1 MLINISNKFK
11 YINLFKNMSRTFF
24 NIILKNLLKSNNQA
38 ILLTTS
44 VTMITSNFFY
54 ALFTRE
60 EKEIIV
66 KKKYKFDRSGFTEF
80 MIIDSNDKHYNLNNS
95 LWYWKWDSIED
106 WHLIKEEQKLNTLT
120 YGWRVPILGI
130 FPNIVSSQYNKNN
143 NTNINGMI
151 ITTSLEEDLLD
162 GKFC

>member
-1 MLINISNKFK
+1 
-11 YINLFKNMSRTFF
+11 MSHTCF
-24 NIILKNLLKSNNQA
+24 NIIFKQLLKSNNPF
-38 ILLTTS
+38 ILFSTS
-44 VTMITSNFFY
+44 VTMISCNFFY
-54 ALFTRE
+54 AILTRE

-106 WHLIKEEQKLNTLT
+106 WYLIKEEQKLNTLT

-143 NTNINGMI
+143 KNDNSKIIKMI
-151 ITTSLEEDLLD
+151 YNTSLEEKLLD

>member
-1 MLINISNKFK
+1 
-11 YINLFKNMSRTFF
+11 MSRTFF
-24 NIILKNLLKSNNQA
+24 NIIFKNLLKSKNPV

-44 VTMITSNFFY
+44 ATMISSNFLY
-54 ALFTRE
+54 AILTRE

-80 MIIDSNDKHYNLNNS
+80 MIIDSNNKHYNLNNS

-106 WHLIKEEQKLNTLT
+106 WYSIKEEQKLNTLT
-120 YGWRVPILGI
+120 YGWRLPILGM
-130 FPNIVSSQYNKNN
+130 FPNIVSSKYNKSNKN
-143 NTNINGMI
+143 DNTKIIDMI
-151 ITTSLEEDLLD
+151 INTSLEQELAD

>member
-1 MLINISNKFK
+1 
-11 YINLFKNMSRTFF
+11 MSRTGF
-24 NIILKNLLKSNNQA
+24 NIIYKQLLKSNNPVF
-38 ILLTTS
+38 LFTSS
-44 VTMITSNFFY
+44 VTMISCNFFY
-54 ALFTRE
+54 AILTRE

-106 WHLIKEEQKLNTLT
+106 WYSIKEEEKLNTLT
-120 YGWRVPILGI
+120 YGLRLPILGM
-130 FPNIVSSQYNKNN
+130 FPNIVSSKYNKNN
-143 NTNINGMI
+143 KNDNSKIIEIIIN
-151 ITTSLEEDLLD
+151 TSLEQELSD

>member
-1 MLINISNKFK
+1 
-11 YINLFKNMSRTFF
+11 MSRTGF
-24 NIILKNLLKSNNQA
+24 NIIYKQLLKSNNPVF
-38 ILLTTS
+38 LFTSS
-44 VTMITSNFFY
+44 VTMISCNLFY
-54 ALFTRE
+54 AVFTRE

-106 WHLIKEEQKLNTLT
+106 WYLIKEEQKLNTLT
-120 YGWRVPILGI
+120 YGWRVPILGM

-143 NTNINGMI
+143 KNYNSKIIKMI
-151 ITTSLEEDLLD
+151 YNTSLEEELLD

>member
-1 MLINISNKFK
+1 
-11 YINLFKNMSRTFF
+11 MSRTFF
-24 NIILKNLLKSNNQA
+24 NIILKNLFKIKNPVV
-38 ILLTTS
+38 LLTTS
-44 VTMITSNFFY
+44 VTMISSNFFY
-54 ALFTRE
+54 AILTKE

-106 WHLIKEEQKLNTLT
+106 WYSIHEEQKLNTLT
-120 YGWRVPILGI
+120 YGWRVPILGL
-130 FPNIVSSQYNKNN
+130 FPNIVSSQYNKNRKN
-143 NTNINGMI
+143 ENTKIIDIIIN
-151 ITTSLEEDLLD
+151 TSLEQELAD

>member
-1 MLINISNKFK
+1 
-11 YINLFKNMSRTFF
+11 MSRTFF
-24 NIILKNLLKSNNQA
+24 NIIFKNLLKSKNPV

-44 VTMITSNFFY
+44 ATMISSNFLY
-54 ALFTRE
+54 AILTRE

-80 MIIDSNDKHYNLNNS
+80 MIIDSNNKHYNLNNS

-106 WHLIKEEQKLNTLT
+106 WYSIKEEQKLNTLT
-120 YGWRVPILGI
+120 YGWRLPILGM
-130 FPNIVSSQYNKNN
+130 FPNIVSSQYNKSNKN
-143 NTNINGMI
+143 DNTKIIEMI
-151 ITTSLEEDLLD
+151 YNTSLEKELAD

>member
-1 MLINISNKFK
+1 
-11 YINLFKNMSRTFF
+11 MSRTGF
-24 NIILKNLLKSNNQA
+24 NIIYKQVLKSNNPVF
-38 ILLTTS
+38 LFTSS
-44 VTMITSNFFY
+44 VTMISCNLFY
-54 ALFTRE
+54 AVFTRE

-66 KKKYKFDRSGFTEF
+66 KKKYKFTRSGFTEF

-106 WHLIKEEQKLNTLT
+106 WYLIKEEQKLNTLT

-130 FPNIVSSQYNKNN
+130 FPNILSSQYNKNNKN

-151 ITTSLEEDLLD
+151 VKNSLEQDLSD
-162 GKFC
+162 GKLLI

>member
-1 MLINISNKFK
+1 
-11 YINLFKNMSRTFF
+11 MSRTFF
-24 NIILKNLLKSNNQA
+24 NIIFKNLLKSKNPV

-44 VTMITSNFFY
+44 VTMISSNFFY
-54 ALFTRE
+54 AILTRE

-106 WHLIKEEQKLNTLT
+106 WYSIKEEQKLNTLT
-120 YGWRVPILGI
+120 YGWRLPILGM
-130 FPNIVSSQYNKNN
+130 FPNIVSSQYNKSNKN
-143 NTNINGMI
+143 DNTKIIEMI
-151 ITTSLEEDLLD
+151 YNTSLEKELAD

>member
-1 MLINISNKFK
+1 
-11 YINLFKNMSRTFF
+11 MSRTFF
-24 NIILKNLLKSNNQA
+24 NIIFKNLLKSNNQA
-38 ILLTTS
+38 VLLTTS

-54 ALFTRE
+54 AILTRE
-60 EKEIIV
+60 EKEITV
-66 KKKYKFDRSGFTEF
+66 KKKYKFDRSGFTDF
-80 MIIDSNDKHYNLNNS
+80 MIIDSNNKHYNLNNS

-120 YGWRVPILGI
+120 YGWRVPILGM

-151 ITTSLEEDLLD
+151 ITTSLEQDFSD
-162 GKFC
+162 GKLLI

>member
-1 MLINISNKFK
+1 
-11 YINLFKNMSRTFF
+11 MSRTGF
-24 NIILKNLLKSNNQA
+24 NIIYKQVLKSNNPVF
-38 ILLTTS
+38 LFTSS
-44 VTMITSNFFY
+44 VTMISCNLFY
-54 ALFTRE
+54 AILTRE

-80 MIIDSNDKHYNLNNS
+80 LIIDSNDKHYNLNNS

-106 WHLIKEEQKLNTLT
+106 WHSIKEEQKLNTLT
-120 YGWRVPILGI
+120 YGLRVPILGI

-143 NTNINGMI
+143 KNDNSKIIKMI
-151 ITTSLEEDLLD
+151 YNTSLEEKLLD